1 MAALDPFTPTAEL
14 PTDGVPIRPAA
25 TVVLLADRPHLEV
38 LTLRRSDQLVFAP
51 DHTVFPG
58 GVVDQSDHDPRWSE
72 LATCADPDETPGLAH
87 RVAAVRETIE
97 EVGVLVG
104 TTESS
109 LLTRRHQLEQG
120 QVIFADLIEKT
131 GGLDLSQVHAISRWV
146 TPMPGPRRY
155 DAYFFVAPAPANAAP
170 AADGGEAVEVA
181 WLRPAQA
188 LQQWATGEL
197 TMIPPPRS
205 ILQRLAGYQTT
216 AQVLAAAAIGGPPEL
231 VRIGDEHSEK
241 VYFPADPGYHQ
252 SHLKEG
258 MGWVWLPA
266 APA

>member
-1 MAALDPFTPTAEL
+1 MATVDPLIPTNQL

-58 GVVDQSDHDPRWSE
+58 GVVDQSDHDPRWRD
-72 LATCADPDETPGLAH
+72 LATCSNPQERPGLAH
-87 RVAAVRETIE
+87 RVAAVRETLE
-97 EVGVLVG
+97 EVGVMVG
-104 TTESS
+104 FDEPA
-109 LLTRRHQLEQG
+109 LLDQRRNLEQG
-120 QVIFADLIEKT
+120 RVQFADLLAS

-197 TMIPPPRS
+197 TMITPTRS

-231 VRIGDEHSEK
+231 VRIGDEHTEK
-241 VYFPADPGYHQ
+241 AYFPADPGYHQ
-252 SHLKEG
+252 PHLKEG